1 MQADIAIGLLETSSI
16 AKGVET
22 LDAMCKAAGIKL
34 QTAHPISRGKYIIII
49 SGPVGEVESSMNAGV
64 QMAGETL
71 ISKFI
76 IRNVHKEVL
85 KSLNAKVPAKDFEAV
100 GIVETKEAL
109 AVVFAADM
117 AAKAAKV
124 HLVEI
129 KTGTGIGGK
138 GYFTIVGE
146 VGAVRS
152 AINAAVQSL
161 KGDMIISKIVIP
173 QAHKHLSE
181 AIF

>member
-16 AKGVET
+16 AKGVES
-22 LDAMCKAAGIKL
+22 LDSMCKAAGIKL
-34 QTAHPISRGKYIIII
+34 ETAHPISRGKYVIII
-49 SGPVGEVESSMNAGV
+49 SGHVGEVESSMNAGV
-64 QMAGETL
+64 LMAGETL

-76 IRNVHKEVL
+76 IRNVHREVL
-85 KSLNAKVPAKDFEAV
+85 KSLNTKVPAKDFEAV

-109 AVVFAADM
+109 AVVFAADT

-129 KTGTGIGGK
+129 NTGRGIGGK
-138 GYFTIVGE
+138 GYFTAVGE

-152 AINAAVQSL
+152 AINAAVGSL
-161 KGDMIISKIVIP
+161 EKEMIISKIVIP
-173 QAHKHLSE
+173 HAHRHLSE
-181 AIF
+181 AIS